1 MPRHETLATR
11 QQHVSNT
18 SATRYQHASN
28 TFENVCLVKVSAGS
42 HTRLCLNESATG
54 QKWRTFKPLLP
65 RTPKKKNLLFR
76 AAGAKNIGFL
86 NKGTVET
93 TFGNSTRLLRMVPAT
108 TKKEEN
114 LHTLPRPLRMVPA
127 CPLMKLDDDA

>member
-1 MPRHETLATR
+1 VANFQAIAAMDT
-11 QQHVSNT
+11 
-18 SATRYQHASN
+18 
-28 TFENVCLVKVSAGS
+28 
-42 HTRLCLNESATG
+42 
-54 QKWRTFKPLLP
+54 
-65 RTPKKKNLLFR
+65 KKKNLLFR